1 MKTLI
6 IVVLLALVAGT
17 ASADNSCF
25 FQAGESCNIQVKCD
39 LESAWYAEIDGEHFF
54 SSVPVEGWTE
64 IPVVDGKV
72 DISLYT
78 DNCGLATPN
87 EETTWS
93 TLKSLYR

>member
-1 MKTLI
+1 MRTLL

-39 LESAWYAEIDGEHFF
+39 IESAWYAEIDGEHFF
-54 SSVPVEGWTE
+54 SSVEVEGWQE
-64 IPVVDGKV
+64 IDVVDNKI
-72 DISLYT
+72 DIAEFT
-78 DNCGLATPN
+78 DNCGMVTPN